1 MEQHRHTA
9 FDRSLKKCSAE
20 KGREAQT
27 SKRSNEMNAS
37 IKAVVKLIEKHTNE
51 KITTKDLTEKSSAPM
66 QSAIEAVLKQIE
78 ARAGDSAPIRQMAE
92 QVRKAIQ

>member
-1 MEQHRHTA
+1 LTEA
-9 FDRSLKKCSAE
+9 LKNVLLK

-27 SKRSNEMNAS
+27 SKRSYEMNAS
-37 IKAVVKLIEKHTNE
+37 IQAVVKLIEKHTNE
-51 KITTKDLTEKSSAPM
+51 KITTNDLTEKSSAPM

-78 ARAGDSAPIRQMAE
+78 IRAGDSAPIRQMAE

>member
-1 MEQHRHTA
+1 LTEA
-9 FDRSLKKCSAE
+9 LKNVLLK

-27 SKRSNEMNAS
+27 SKRSHEMNAS
-37 IKAVVKLIEKHTNE
+37 IQAVVKLIEKHTNE
-51 KITTKDLTEKSSAPM
+51 KITTKDLTEKSCAPM

>member
-1 MEQHRHTA
+1 MN
-9 FDRSLKKCSAE
+9 
-20 KGREAQT
+20 T
-27 SKRSNEMNAS
+27 S
-37 IKAVVKLIEKHTNE
+37 IQAVVKLIEKHTNQ

-78 ARAGDSAPIRQMAE
+78 IRAGDSAPIRQMAA

>member
-1 MEQHRHTA
+1 LTEA
-9 FDRSLKKCSAE
+9 LKNVLLK

-37 IKAVVKLIEKHTNE
+37 IQAVVKLIEKHTNE

-78 ARAGDSAPIRQMAE
+78 IRAGDSAPIRQMAA